1 MLSDEALL
9 DKAERGYDLAL
20 ALYQEFNE
28 KLRHYV
34 NVCVAILGLDI
45 ALKSIISIAYM
56 DVLAIPLILK

>member
-9 DKAERGYDLAL
+9 DKAERRYDLAL